1 MGFILSN
8 CNIFTSLKIE
18 TNQCL
23 VIEDDTI
30 LSIFCGEEKTPSIYH
45 DWPLIDLKGQLLVPG
60 YIDTQV
66 NGGAGVLFN
75 NNPSATGIA
84 KIGQAHRKY
93 GTTGFLTTLISD
105 DTSVMQQAIE
115 ATRTALA
122 NETPGC
128 LGIHLEGPYLNIVRK
143 GVHCESKITAAD
155 QQALQ
160 LLKQLAC
167 IGSSMVTLA
176 PEVLPNG
183 FIQTLSQAGV
193 TVSIG
198 HSNASYEVAQA
209 ALTDGV
215 SGFTH
220 LFNAMSPLT
229 SREPGVVGAALN
241 DANSWCG
248 VIVDGHHVHPCT
260 LNIAIAA
267 KNNVKSG
274 KGKIMLVTDAVHTVG
289 VNGDTFNLAGKEV
302 FRVAGKVTTA
312 EGTLA
317 GSDLDMASAV
327 RNTVDMLGLP
337 LEEAL
342 RMASLYPAQFLGIEQ
357 KLGRIQPGYQAD
369 LALLDSDLNVINT
382 WIKGKPDR
390 DKCA

>member
-1 MGFILSN
+1 M
-8 CNIFTSLKIE
+8 
-18 TNQCL
+18 
-23 VIEDDTI
+23 
-30 LSIFCGEEKTPSIYH
+30 
-45 DWPLIDLKGQLLVPG
+45 
-60 YIDTQV
+60 
-66 NGGAGVLFN
+66 
-75 NNPSATGIA
+75 
-84 KIGQAHRKY
+84 
-93 GTTGFLTTLISD
+93 
-105 DTSVMQQAIE
+105 
-115 ATRTALA
+115 
-122 NETPGC
+122 
-128 LGIHLEGPYLNIVRK
+128 RK

-327 RNTVDMLGLP
+327 RNTVNMLGLP

>member
-122 NETPGC
+122 NE
-128 LGIHLEGPYLNIVRK
+128 LSLIHI
-143 GVHCESKITAAD
+143 
-155 QQALQ
+155 
-160 LLKQLAC
+160 
-167 IGSSMVTLA
+167 
-176 PEVLPNG
+176 
-183 FIQTLSQAGV
+183 
-193 TVSIG
+193 
-198 HSNASYEVAQA
+198 
-209 ALTDGV
+209 
-215 SGFTH
+215 
-220 LFNAMSPLT
+220 
-229 SREPGVVGAALN
+229 
-241 DANSWCG
+241 
-248 VIVDGHHVHPCT
+248 
-260 LNIAIAA
+260 
-267 KNNVKSG
+267 
-274 KGKIMLVTDAVHTVG
+274 
-289 VNGDTFNLAGKEV
+289 
-302 FRVAGKVTTA
+302 
-312 EGTLA
+312 
-317 GSDLDMASAV
+317 
-327 RNTVDMLGLP
+327 
-337 LEEAL
+337 
-342 RMASLYPAQFLGIEQ
+342 
-357 KLGRIQPGYQAD
+357 
-369 LALLDSDLNVINT
+369 
-382 WIKGKPDR
+382 
-390 DKCA
+390 